1 MRQGTITEIDFNS
14 KELDETLDLLV
25 YLPAVYSPLY
35 KYSLLIVQDGKDYFQ
50 MGRLT
55 RFADELLEEEKIEN
69 LIIVGI
75 PYKNI
80 KDRRQKYHPD
90 GEKNDSYIRFLA
102 HELVPWL
109 EAEYPTSAVG
119 KCRTLMGDSL
129 AATVS
134 LMTAIQYP
142 HTFGKVIL
150 HSPYVND
157 EVINA
162 VRSHKEPH
170 LLDVYHVIGKDEI
183 EIKFSPE
190 RVEDFLTPNRELH
203 QAFVDKGFDSFYDE
217 FDGGHSWKYWQPDV
231 KRALTTMLPRQ

>member
-1 MRQGTITEIDFNS
+1 MQGTITEIEFDS
-14 KELDETLDLLV
+14 KELDEKLELLI
-25 YLPAVYSPLY
+25 YLPAAYSPLY

-55 RFADELLEEEKIEN
+55 RFADELLAGEKIEN
-69 LIIVGI
+69 LIIAGI
-75 PYKNI
+75 PYKNV

-90 GEKNDSYIRFLA
+90 GEKNEAYIRFLA

-109 EAEYPTSAVG
+109 EKRYPTSSVG
-119 KCRTLMGDSL
+119 KCRALMGDSL

-134 LMTAIQYP
+134 LMAAIEYP

-150 HSPYVND
+150 HSPYVD
-157 EVINA
+157 DKVLSA
-162 VRSHKEPH
+162 VRSHKEPY
-170 LLDVYHVIGKDEI
+170 LLDIYHVIGKDEI
-183 EIKFSPE
+183 EIKFSQE

-203 QAFVDKGFDSFYDE
+203 QAFEENGFDSFYDE

-231 KRALTTMLPRQ
+231 KRALAMMFSR

>member
-1 MRQGTITEIDFNS
+1 MQGTITEIEFSS
-14 KELDETLDLLV
+14 KELDEKLELLI
-25 YLPAVYSPLY
+25 YLPANYSPLY

-55 RFADELLEEEKIEN
+55 RFADLLLAENKIEN

-75 PYKNI
+75 PYKNV
-80 KDRRQKYHPD
+80 KDRRKKYHPE
-90 GEKNDSYIRFLA
+90 GEKNEAYIRFLA

-109 EAEYPTSAVG
+109 EKEYPTTNIG
-119 KCRTLMGDSL
+119 KSRTLMGDSL

-134 LMTAIQYP
+134 LMTAMEYP

-157 EVINA
+157 KVLSA
-162 VRSHKEPH
+162 VRSHKEPY
-170 LLDVYHVIGKDEI
+170 LLDVYHVIGKDEN
-183 EIKFSPE
+183 EIKFSAE

-203 QAFVDKGFDSFYDE
+203 EAFEENGFDSFYDE

-231 KRALTTMLPRQ
+231 KRALTMMFSR

>member
-1 MRQGTITEIDFNS
+1 MLQGKITEMEFHS
-14 KELDETLDLLV
+14 KELDETLDLLI
-25 YLPAVYSPLY
+25 YLPAAYSPLY

-55 RFADELLEEEKIEN
+55 RFTDELLAEEKIEN
-69 LIIVGI
+69 LVIVGI
-75 PYKNI
+75 PYKNV
-80 KDRRQKYHPD
+80 KDRREKYHPD
-90 GEKNDSYIRFLA
+90 GEKNNSYIRFLA

-109 EAEYPTSAVG
+109 EKEYPTSAVG

-150 HSPYVND
+150 HSPFVND
-157 EVINA
+157 EVISA
-162 VRSHKEPH
+162 VRSHEEPH
-170 LLDVYHVIGKDEI
+170 LLDIYHVIGKDEN
-183 EIKFSPE
+183 EIRFSPE

-203 QAFVDKGFDSFYDE
+203 QVFQEMGFDSFYDE
-217 FDGGHSWKYWQPDV
+217 FDGGHSWKYWQPDM
-231 KRALTTMLPRQ
+231 KRTLLTMFPR

>member
-1 MRQGTITEIDFNS
+1 MQGTIAEIEFSS
-14 KELDETLDLLV
+14 KELDEKLELLI
-25 YLPAVYSPLY
+25 YLPANYSPLY

-55 RFADELLEEEKIEN
+55 RFADLLLAEKKIEN

-75 PYKNI
+75 PYKNV
-80 KDRRQKYHPD
+80 KDRRKKYHPE
-90 GEKNDSYIRFLA
+90 GEKNEAYIRFLA

-109 EAEYPTSAVG
+109 EKEYPTTSIG
-119 KCRTLMGDSL
+119 KSRTLMGDSL

-134 LMTAIQYP
+134 LMTAIEYP

-157 EVINA
+157 KVLSA
-162 VRSHKEPH
+162 VRSHKEPY
-170 LLDVYHVIGKDEI
+170 LLDVYHVIGKDEN
-183 EIKFSPE
+183 EIKFSAE

-203 QAFVDKGFDSFYDE
+203 EAFEENGFDSFYDE

-231 KRALTTMLPRQ
+231 KRALTMMFSR

>member
-1 MRQGTITEIDFNS
+1 MNQGTITEAAFKS
-14 KELDETLDLLV
+14 RELDEKLNLLI
-25 YLPAVYSPLY
+25 YLPPSYSPLN

-55 RFADELLEEEKIEN
+55 RFADGLLGEKKIED

-75 PYKNI
+75 PYKNV
-80 KDRRQKYHPD
+80 KDRRQKYHPEGD
-90 GEKNDSYIRFLA
+90 RNGAYIRFLA

-109 EAEYPTSAVG
+109 EEEYPTCAVG

-157 EVINA
+157 AVISA
-162 VRSHKEPH
+162 VRAHREPH
-170 LLDVYHVIGKDEI
+170 LLEIYHVVGKDEI

-203 QAFVDKGFDSFYDE
+203 QAFEESGFDSFYDE
-217 FDGGHSWKYWQPDV
+217 FNGGHSWKYWQPDV
-231 KRALTTMLPRQ
+231 KRALSKMLPR